1 MTRITLPNPAFAAE
15 HCAGH
20 CICCHRFR
28 RRRRLR
34 SGIGIMALVGMV
46 FAGYVAYQRN
56 LIYLENVSATITWF
70 ADRLRSEVETHKR
83 LDALSTQLKSAE
95 KRSAQLQRSLEKLA
109 KSCGR
114 SSPSTSGIPWPFSS
128 GQ

>member
-1 MTRITLPNPAFAAE
+1 MTRITLNPVFAAE
-15 HCAGH
+15 RCAGH

-34 SGIGIMALVGMV
+34 SGIGIVALAGMV

-70 ADRLRSEVETHKR
+70 ADRLRSEVETQKR
-83 LDALSTQLKSAE
+83 LDVLSTQLKSAE
-95 KRSAQLQRSLEKLA
+95 KQSAQLQRSLDRLNR
-109 KSCGR
+109 SCGR
-114 SSPSTSGIPWPFSS
+114 SSRNAGGIPWPFSS